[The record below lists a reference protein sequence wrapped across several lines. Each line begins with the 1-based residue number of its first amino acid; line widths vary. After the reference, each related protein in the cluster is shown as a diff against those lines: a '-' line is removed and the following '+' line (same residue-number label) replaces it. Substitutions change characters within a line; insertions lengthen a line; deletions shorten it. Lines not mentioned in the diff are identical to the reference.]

1 MAAPETA
8 PPAAPPS
15 PAGSPLAPEGGE
27 VTASSTGTQ
36 LSLQAFVHSKRAM
49 TGTAIIVLL
58 GLFCFVGPVLY
69 HTNQV
74 TVNLSIANSPPGPG
88 YPLGTDQYGI
98 DVLGRLMAGGQSSL
112 ELGFAVGIATTL
124 VGLLYGAV
132 SGTVGGAVDAFMM
145 RIVDTLLAVPTFIL
159 LIIVAS
165 MFSLSLPVIILIL
178 TVLSW
183 PYTARLIRG
192 QVLALQSREFVQAAR
207 TMGATGRWI
216 LARHMVPN
224 TLGISVV
231 TATFAIADSIYAL
244 SALSFLGIGPPPPF
258 TDWGTM
264 LSDGVNNL
272 FNGYWWQVY
281 PPLIVLVLVVVAFRQ
296 VGDALNDIVSGQ
308 RTDVVPRR
316 RRFRL
321 LPLSAPRYEQ
331 LPGRPVRR
339 WPSGPRSGRG
349 PRPSARPARASLLRG
364 GPVGQHGDEDLG
376 TPGACRA
383 AAEDFRNHDLFL
395 GEK

>member
-8 PPAAPPS
+8 AAAAQPS
-15 PAGSPLAPEGGE
+15 LVDRPLAPEGGE
-27 VTASSTGTQ
+27 VAASGTGTQ
-36 LSLQAFVHSKRAM
+36 LSLRAFVHSKRAM
-49 TGTAIIVLL
+49 TGTAIIVLM
-58 GLFCFVGPVLY
+58 GLFCFVGPLIY
-69 HTNQV
+69 QTDQV
-74 TVNLSIANSPPGPG
+74 TVNLAIANSPPGPG

-98 DVLGRLMAGGQSSL
+98 DVLGRLMVGGQSSL
-112 ELGFAVGIATTL
+112 ELGFAVGIATTV

-132 SGTVGGAVDAFMM
+132 SGTAGGAVDAFMM

-165 MFSLSLPVIILIL
+165 MFSLTLWVIILIL
-178 TVLSW
+178 TALSW

-192 QVLALQSREFVQAAR
+192 QVLALRSREFVQAAR
-207 TMGATGRWI
+207 SMGATGLGI
-216 LARHMVPN
+216 LVRHMVPN

-264 LSDGVNNL
+264 LSNGVNNL

-296 VGDALNDIVSGQ
+296 IGDALNDIVSGH
-308 RTDVVPRR
+308 RTDAVRRR

-321 LPLSAPRYEQ
+321 LPLSAPRYE
-331 LPGRPVRR
+331 
-339 WPSGPRSGRG
+339 
-349 PRPSARPARASLLRG
+349 
-364 GPVGQHGDEDLG
+364 
-376 TPGACRA
+376 
-383 AAEDFRNHDLFL
+383 
-395 GEK
+395 

>member
-1 MAAPETA
+1 MAAPEIASA
-8 PPAAPPS
+8 PGLPS
-15 PAGSPLAPEGGE
+15 AAGSPLAPEGGE
-27 VTASSTGTQ
+27 VLASGTSTQ
-36 LSLQAFVHSKRAM
+36 LSLRAFLQSRRAM

-58 GLFCFVGPVLY
+58 GLFCFVGPLFY
-69 HTNQV
+69 HTEV
-74 TVNLSIANSPPGPG
+74 AVNLGLANSPPGPG

-98 DVLGRLMAGGQSSL
+98 DVLGRLMVGGQSSL
-112 ELGFAVGIATTL
+112 ELGFAVGIATTV
-124 VGLLYGAV
+124 VGLFYGAI
-132 SGTVGGAVDAFMM
+132 SGTAGGAVDAFLM

-165 MFSLSLPVIILIL
+165 MFSLSLPVIIVIL

-192 QVLALQSREFVQAAR
+192 QVIALRSREFVQAAR
-207 TMGATGRWI
+207 SMGSTGRGI
-216 LARHMVPN
+216 LVRHMVPN

-264 LSDGVNNL
+264 LSNGVNNL

-308 RTDVVPRR
+308 RTDAARRR

-321 LPLSAPRYEQ
+321 LPLSAPRHE
-331 LPGRPVRR
+331 
-339 WPSGPRSGRG
+339 
-349 PRPSARPARASLLRG
+349 
-364 GPVGQHGDEDLG
+364 
-376 TPGACRA
+376 
-383 AAEDFRNHDLFL
+383 
-395 GEK
+395 

>member
-8 PPAAPPS
+8 PAAAGPS
-15 PAGSPLAPEGGE
+15 PGGSALAPEGGE
-27 VTASSTGTQ
+27 ITATATGTQ
-36 LSLQAFVHSKRAM
+36 LSLRGLLHSKRALI
-49 TGTAIIVLL
+49 GTAIVVLL
-58 GLFCFVGPVLY
+58 ALFCFVGPLLY

-74 TVNLSIANSPPGPG
+74 TVVLGIEDSPPGAG
-88 YPLGTDQYGI
+88 HPLGTDQYGI
-98 DVLGRLMAGGQSSL
+98 DVLGRLMTGGQSSL

-124 VGLLYGAV
+124 IGMLYGAV
-132 SGTVGGAVDAFMM
+132 SGMAGGIVDALMM
-145 RIVDTLLAVPTFIL
+145 RIVDTVLAVPTFIL

-165 MFSLSLPVIILIL
+165 MFSLSLSIIIAIL

-192 QVLALQSREFVQAAR
+192 QVLALREREFVQAAR
-207 TMGATGRWI
+207 TMGASSRWI

-224 TLGISVV
+224 TLGVSVV

-264 LSDGVNNL
+264 LTDGVNNL

-281 PPLIVLVLVVVAFRQ
+281 PPLIVLVLIVVAFRQ
-296 VGDALNDIVSGQ
+296 VGDALNDIVSGH
-308 RTDVVPRR
+308 RSNVLRRR

-321 LPLSAPRYEQ
+321 LPLSAPR
-331 LPGRPVRR
+331 
-339 WPSGPRSGRG
+339 
-349 PRPSARPARASLLRG
+349 
-364 GPVGQHGDEDLG
+364 DE
-376 TPGACRA
+376 
-383 AAEDFRNHDLFL
+383 
-395 GEK
+395 

>member
-1 MAAPETA
+1 MAAPETT
-8 PPAAPPS
+8 PAAAGPS
-15 PAGSPLAPEGGE
+15 PAGSALAPEGGE
-27 VTASSTGTQ
+27 ITAAATGTQ
-36 LSLQAFVHSKRAM
+36 LSLRALLQNRRAM
-49 TGTAIIVLL
+49 TGSGIVVLL
-58 GLFCFVGPVLY
+58 ALFCFAGPLLY

-74 TVNLSIANSPPGPG
+74 TVSLGIENSPPGPG
-88 YPLGTDQYGI
+88 HPLGTDQYGI

-112 ELGFAVGIATTL
+112 ELGFAVGIATT
-124 VGLLYGAV
+124 VIGLLYGAV
-132 SGTVGGAVDAFMM
+132 SGMVGGIVDALMM
-145 RIVDTLLAVPTFIL
+145 RIVDTVLAVPTFIL

-165 MFSLSLPVIILIL
+165 MFSLSLTIIIAIL

-192 QVLALQSREFVQAAR
+192 QVLALRSREFVQAAR
-207 TMGATGRWI
+207 TMGASDRWI
-216 LARHMVPN
+216 LTRHMIPN

-264 LSDGVNNL
+264 LTDGVNNL

-281 PPLIVLVLVVVAFRQ
+281 PPLIVLVLIVVAFRQ

-308 RTDVVPRR
+308 RSDAARRR

-321 LPLSAPRYEQ
+321 LPLSAPRPE
-331 LPGRPVRR
+331 
-339 WPSGPRSGRG
+339 
-349 PRPSARPARASLLRG
+349 
-364 GPVGQHGDEDLG
+364 
-376 TPGACRA
+376 
-383 AAEDFRNHDLFL
+383 
-395 GEK
+395 

>member
-1 MAAPETA
+1 MVAPDTGAAT
-8 PPAAPPS
+8 PS
-15 PAGSPLAPEGGE
+15 PGGSPLAPAGGE
-27 VTASSTGTQ
+27 VTTSGTGSR
-36 LSLQAFVHSKRAM
+36 LSLRAFVTNRRAM
-49 TGTAIIVLL
+49 IGSGAIVLL
-58 GLFCFVGPVLY
+58 GLFCFVGPLLY
-69 HTNQV
+69 NFSQV
-74 TVNLSIANSPPGPG
+74 TNLAIENSPPGPG
-88 YPLGTDQYGI
+88 HPLGTDQYGI
-98 DVLGRLMAGGQSSL
+98 DVLGRLMVGGQSSL
-112 ELGFAVGIATTL
+112 ELGFAVGIATTV

-132 SGTVGGAVDAFMM
+132 SGMAGGIVDAFMM

-178 TVLSW
+178 TALSW

-192 QVLALQSREFVQAAR
+192 QVYALRKREFVQAAR
-207 TMGATGRWI
+207 TVGASGRWI

-231 TATFAIADSIYAL
+231 TATFSIADSIYAL

-264 LSDGVNNL
+264 LTDGVNNL

-308 RTDVVPRR
+308 RTDGLRRR

-321 LPLSAPRYEQ
+321 LPLSAP
-331 LPGRPVRR
+331 PI
-339 WPSGPRSGRG
+339 
-349 PRPSARPARASLLRG
+349 
-364 GPVGQHGDEDLG
+364 
-376 TPGACRA
+376 
-383 AAEDFRNHDLFL
+383 
-395 GEK
+395 

>member
-1 MAAPETA
+1 MAAPES
-8 PPAAPPS
+8 AAAAAQPS
-15 PAGSPLAPEGGE
+15 LVDRPLAPEAGE
-27 VTASSTGTQ
+27 VTASGTGTQ
-36 LSLQAFVHSKRAM
+36 LSLRAFLHSKRAM

-58 GLFCFVGPVLY
+58 GLFCFVGPLLY
-69 HTNQV
+69 HTDV
-74 TVNLSIANSPPGPG
+74 TVNLGIANSPPGPG

-98 DVLGRLMAGGQSSL
+98 DVLGRLMVGGQSSL
-112 ELGFAVGIATTL
+112 ELGFAVGIATTV

-132 SGTVGGAVDAFMM
+132 SGTAGGVVDAFLM

-159 LIIVAS
+159 LIIVSS
-165 MFSLSLPVIILIL
+165 MFSLSLWVIILIL
-178 TVLSW
+178 TALSW

-192 QVLALQSREFVQAAR
+192 QVLALRSREFVQAAR
-207 TMGATGRWI
+207 AMGATGLGI
-216 LARHMVPN
+216 MVRHMVPN

-264 LSDGVNNL
+264 LSNGVNNL

-308 RTDVVPRR
+308 RTDVVRRR

-321 LPLSAPRYEQ
+321 LPLSAPRYE
-331 LPGRPVRR
+331 
-339 WPSGPRSGRG
+339 
-349 PRPSARPARASLLRG
+349 
-364 GPVGQHGDEDLG
+364 
-376 TPGACRA
+376 
-383 AAEDFRNHDLFL
+383 
-395 GEK
+395 

>member
-8 PPAAPPS
+8 AWGAPPS
-15 PAGSPLAPEGGE
+15 LGGSPLAPEGGE
-27 VTASSTGTQ
+27 VTASGTGTQ
-36 LSLQAFVHSKRAM
+36 LSVRAFVHSKRAM

-58 GLFCFVGPVLY
+58 GLFCFVGPLLY
-69 HTNQV
+69 PTSL
-74 TVNLSIANSPPGPG
+74 TVNLGIANSPPGPG

-98 DVLGRLMAGGQSSL
+98 DVLGRLMVGGQSSL
-112 ELGFAVGIATTL
+112 ELGFAVGIATT
-124 VGLLYGAV
+124 VIGLLYGAV
-132 SGTVGGAVDAFMM
+132 SGTAGGIVDAFMM

-165 MFSLSLPVIILIL
+165 MFSLSLWVIILIL
-178 TVLSW
+178 TALSW

-192 QVLALQSREFVQAAR
+192 QVLALRSREFVQAAR
-207 TMGATGRWI
+207 TMGATGRGI
-216 LARHMVPN
+216 LVRHMVPN

-244 SALSFLGIGPPPPF
+244 SALSFLGLGPAPPF

-264 LSDGVNNL
+264 LTDGVDNL

-308 RTDVVPRR
+308 RTDAVRRR

-321 LPLSAPRYEQ
+321 LPLSAPRYE
-331 LPGRPVRR
+331 
-339 WPSGPRSGRG
+339 
-349 PRPSARPARASLLRG
+349 
-364 GPVGQHGDEDLG
+364 
-376 TPGACRA
+376 
-383 AAEDFRNHDLFL
+383 
-395 GEK
+395 